1 MPAKLH
7 YIYDPLCGWC
17 YAAAPLLAAA
27 EKVPNLP
34 IELHAGG
41 MLSGYAR
48 RLITPQWRD
57 YVMPHDRRIA
67 AISGQPFGENYFN
80 VLLRDTTAVLDSTPP
95 IAAILAAEKV
105 SRQGIAML
113 RRIQQ
118 AHYVEGKRVADAPVL
133 QALAEELRLDAAA
146 FAAAYTEI
154 LAQPA
159 QDHIA
164 ESKLLLARVGGNGFP
179 TFVWQR
185 PDGELSIVECSPYLG
200 EPQAW
205 AAHLSALLAG

>member
-17 YAAAPLLAAA
+17 YAAAPLLEAA
-27 EKVPNLP
+27 ENVPNLP

-48 RLITPQWRD
+48 RFITPQWRE
-57 YVMPHDRRIA
+57 YVIPHDRRIA
-67 AISGQPFGENYFN
+67 AISGQPFGEAYFN

-105 SRQGIAML
+105 SRRGSAML
-113 RRIQQ
+113 RRIQR

-133 QALAEELRLDAAA
+133 QALAEELGLDAAA
-146 FAAAYTEI
+146 FAAAYAEM

-179 TFVWQR
+179 TFVWQQA
-185 PDGELSIVECSPYLG
+185 DGELSILECSPHLG

-205 AAHLSALLAG
+205 AAHLAELLAR